1 MARKRAVNKTKSND
15 RADGNGSTDSPGRDK
30 ITIRGARQHNLKN
43 IDVEI
48 PRNRLVVISGLSGS
62 GKSSLAFDT
71 IYAEGQRRYV
81 ESLSSYARQFLGQMD
96 KPDVDYIDGLSPA
109 ISIDQRATSRN
120 PRSTVGTVTEIY
132 DYLRLLYAR
141 VGEPHCPKCGASVS
155 SQSPQEIVDRILTKP
170 DGTKLYVLAPIVRR
184 KKGTYQKLFDSLSQ
198 EGFSRVRVDGDIY
211 LLTDD
216 IELVRYGIHSIDI
229 VVDRLQAK
237 ESMKQRLTES
247 IELSL
252 NRADGMV
259 IIYEPDTKKENLFSI
274 NFACDLCGISLPEIT
289 PKLFSFNSPFGA
301 CETCGGLGTLKEI
314 DPDLVVET
322 HKSLVDEAVLP
333 WRGTSSG
340 YLTSMI
346 HAAAHELEID
356 PYVPLNK
363 QDKEAVDALIHGGK
377 KGVKVRFTFHDSQ
390 GRSRKGRFT
399 FNGILHYL
407 QRRYRETTSDYI
419 RNVLEMYMSDR
430 PCPGCK
436 GERLKDVALAVTIG
450 DRNIHNVTVQSVGDT
465 LEFFRKL
472 KLTRFQQKVG
482 EQVLKEIISRLT
494 FLNNVGLSYITL
506 SRSAGSLSGGESQ
519 RIRLATQIGSNLT
532 GVLYILD
539 EPSIG
544 LHQRDNARLI
554 GTLKGL
560 RDLGNTVIVV
570 EHDEG
575 TIRSAD
581 HVIDLGPGAGVH
593 GGTVVAQGTPEQIAK
608 TKGSPTGEFLKLKST
623 LKGRAPRETRRG
635 NGAQLIIRNPRHNNL
650 KGTDIAIPLGTFVSV
665 TGVSGSGKSS
675 LVNETLWRQIA
686 HEFGM
691 RTDKPGSCDGLVG
704 LEHIDAAIVVDQ
716 SPIGRT
722 PRSNP
727 VTYTK
732 IFDKIRI
739 LFAGTPESKT
749 RGYMPG
755 RFSFN
760 VRGGRCPKCDGD
772 GLLKIEMHFLPDVY
786 VTCETCG
793 AKRYNRETLEIRY
806 RGKNIHDVL
815 TMTVDTAVEFFSAHR
830 AIADRLALIQDVG
843 LGYIQLGQSATTL
856 SGGEAQRVKLSAEL
870 AKKKQGRV
878 MYILDEPTTG
888 LHYFDVQKL
897 LAVLQRLVDL
907 GNTVVVIEHN
917 LDVIAAGDWVIDL
930 GPEGGDEGGY
940 LLAAGT
946 PAEIAAN
953 TNSHT
958 GLFLAEMFGFKR
970 RKRISR
976 KKNAMEVTA

>member
-1 MARKRAVNKTKSND
+1 MARKREKIQSND
-15 RADGNGSTDSPGRDK
+15 IGIVNGDDAFECIGRDK
-30 ITIRGARQHNLKN
+30 ITIHGARQHNLKN
-43 IDVEI
+43 IDLEI
-48 PRNRLVVISGLSGS
+48 PRNRLVVITGLSGS

-109 ISIDQRATSRN
+109 ISIDQKATSRN

-141 VGEPHCPKCGASVS
+141 VGEPHCPKCGASVK

-170 DGTKLYVLAPIVRR
+170 EDTKLYILAPIVRR
-184 KKGTYQKLFDSLSQ
+184 KKGTYQKLFETLAQ
-198 EGFSRVRVDGDIY
+198 EGFSRVRVDGEIY

-216 IELVRYGIHSIDI
+216 IEMDRYGIHSIDI

-252 NRADGMV
+252 TRADGMV
-259 IIYEPDTKKENLFSI
+259 IIYEPDNKKEELFSV

-289 PKLFSFNSPFGA
+289 PKLFSFNSPYGA
-301 CETCGGLGTLKEI
+301 CEACSGLGTLKEI
-314 DPDLVVET
+314 DPDLVIDLD
-322 HKSLVDEAVLP
+322 KSLVEEAVLP

-346 HAAAHELEID
+346 YAAAHELCID
-356 PYVPLNK
+356 PYIPLRK
-363 QDKEAVDALIHGGK
+363 QDRKAVDALIHGGRS
-377 KGVKVRFTFHDSQ
+377 VKVRFTFHDSL
-390 GRSRKGRFT
+390 GRTRKGRFM
-399 FNGILHYL
+399 FRGVLEYL

-430 PCPGCK
+430 PCPSCK
-436 GERLKDVALAVTIG
+436 GERLKDVALAVTVG
-450 DRNIHNVTVQSVGDT
+450 GRNIYEITVDSVGET
-465 LEFFRKL
+465 LSFFEGL
-472 KLTRFQQKVG
+472 NITPFQRKVG
-482 EQVLKEIISRLT
+482 ERILKEIIARLT
-494 FLNNVGLSYITL
+494 FLNDVGLSYITL
-506 SRSAGSLSGGESQ
+506 SRAAGTLSGGESQ

-544 LHQRDNARLI
+544 LHQRDNSRLI
-554 GTLKGL
+554 RTLKGL

-593 GGTVVAQGTPEQIAK
+593 GGFVVAQGTPEQVAENEN
-608 TKGSPTGEFLKLKST
+608 SPTGRFLRIKDKAG
-623 LKGRAPRETRRG
+623 KADPRIARKG
-635 NGAQLIIRNPRHNNL
+635 NGSKLIIRKPTHHNL
-650 KGTDIAIPLGTFVSV
+650 KGEDIEIPLGEFVAV

-686 HEFGM
+686 HSFGQ
-691 RTDKPGSCDGLVG
+691 RTDKPGSCDGIDG

-732 IFDKIRI
+732 IFDRIRT
-739 LFAGTPESKT
+739 LFASTPESKA
-749 RGYMPG
+749 RGYTPG

-760 VRGGRCPKCDGD
+760 VRGGRCPRCEGD

-793 AKRYNRETLEIRY
+793 GKRYNRETLEIRY

-815 TMTVDTAVEFFSAHR
+815 TMTVDTAVEFFSPHK
-830 AIADRLALIQDVG
+830 AISERLELIRDVG
-843 LGYIQLGQSATTL
+843 LGYIQLGQPATTL

-870 AKKKQGRV
+870 AKKKQGRIL
-878 MYILDEPTTG
+878 YILDEPTTG

-897 LAVLQRLVDL
+897 LSVLQRLVDL

-917 LDVIAAGDWVIDL
+917 LDVVAASDWVIDL
-930 GPEGGDEGGY
+930 GPEGGEEGGY
-940 LLAAGT
+940 LVSEGT
-946 PAEIAAN
+946 PSEIAADL
-953 TNSHT
+953 NSYT
-958 GLFLAEMFGFKR
+958 GKFLADMFGFDR
-970 RKRISR
+970 RKTNSR
-976 KKNAMEVTA
+976 SAKRAEVTA